1 MRFVERFFGNIE
13 WVLVSLF
20 LLTLPFIYTTQ
31 LLDPVLY
38 SRFLALTVFILL
50 LTIAFSIRLF
60 SNKVIFFFTRVDKII
75 FGSALAYLFINVI
88 SSMGVI
94 NYKEAVFH
102 LTKETT
108 YIILFFYLYQLL
120 RNNSNGKDVLI
131 KSVLIMAAFYLAIG
145 YVQFWRSDFTQYNTA
160 TGSYAYYF
168 RQAIGHV
175 LSTLANVLLF
185 SSFLFMSLP
194 FSIYGLIVYKKVW
207 RIISGLVL
215 ASALFFIFI
224 LASKGIWGATGLAFS
239 VIGLLAYFY
248 LFFMRPKQTG
258 QLMPKSI
265 KIALLLVPIV
275 ILLSGYL
282 VLMKSDVKLAK
293 MVSDK
298 ISQVIDAETTLQQD
312 YGTPM
317 PTSTQTRVYVWKNT
331 LELVKEHPI
340 FGIGGGQWWIE
351 YPKYG
356 LDRFEHDIRNGTMLF
371 QRPHNDFLWLLSEN
385 GIVGFLFY
393 MIIYIGILAVAL
405 INFLKQNEWSVRI
418 FSALAFAFLVGF
430 MVDMFVSFPR
440 ERVTHNSM
448 LAILFALVLL
458 LIPSDEKSQKRISFK
473 AYKIALIFFMLILT
487 TLNVWAANQFISG
500 EKAARAIKY
509 GIKTKNFNLTYRAAR
524 SVENTLYTLDNFTTP
539 MKYYEGVALT
549 SLKNLEGAK
558 QAFLEAYK
566 INPYHLQVINNLAT
580 CYDLTGDKQTALKY
594 YQVALNISPRYK
606 EALINKSIVHYN
618 LNEFDK
624 ALDNILQVPANE
636 KNPEKFEATMITIC
650 KRKAITLVNKCDEQK
665 FKKWIADS
673 NKVKATFV
681 KVQKEKTNFD
691 VILLDELSK

>member
-1 MRFVERFFGNIE
+1 MRFIERFFGSIE
-13 WVLVSLF
+13 WLLVSLF

-50 LTIAFSIRLF
+50 LTLAFSIRLF
-60 SNKVIFFFTRVDKII
+60 SNKVTFYFTKVDKII

-88 SSMGVI
+88 SSFGVI
-94 NYKEAVFH
+94 NYKEALFH
-102 LTKETT
+102 LTKETS
-108 YIILFFYLYQLL
+108 YILLFFYLYQLL
-120 RNNSNGKDVLI
+120 RNNSKGKDVLI

-145 YVQFWRSDFTQYNTA
+145 FVQLWRSDFTQFNAA
-160 TGSYAYYF
+160 TDNYGYYF

-185 SSFLFMSLP
+185 ASFLFISLP
-194 FSIYGLIVYKKVW
+194 FSIYGVIVYRKFW
-207 RIISGLVL
+207 RIFSALVL
-215 ASALFFIFI
+215 VSALFFIFI
-224 LASKGIWGATGLAFS
+224 LASKGIWGATALAIF
-239 VIGLLAYFY
+239 IGALLLYFY
-248 LFFMRPKQTG
+248 LFV
-258 QLMPKSI
+258 LMPKQRGVSLSKSMKMI
-265 KIALLLVPIV
+265 LLLVPIT
-275 ILLSGYL
+275 ILVSGYFI
-282 VLMKSDVKLAK
+282 VQKSDIKLVK

-298 ISQVIDAETTLQQD
+298 ISQVVDAETTLQQD
-312 YGTPM
+312 YGAPM
-317 PTSTQTRVYVWKNT
+317 PTSTQTRVYVWENT
-331 LELVKEHPI
+331 IKLVKEHPV

-371 QRPHNDFLWLLSEN
+371 QRPHNDFLWILSEN
-385 GIVGFLFY
+385 GIMGFFFY
-393 MIIYIGILAVAL
+393 MIIYLGILVVAL
-405 INFLKQNEWSVRI
+405 YNFLKQNEWPVRI
-418 FSALAFAFLVGF
+418 FSALAFAFLIGF

-458 LIPSDEKSQKRISFK
+458 LVPSDEKSQKRIPSKF
-473 AYKIALIFFMLILT
+473 YKIALIFFMLILT
-487 TLNVWAANQFISG
+487 SLNVWAAKQYFSG

-524 SVENTLYTLDNFTTP
+524 SVQNTLYTLDNFTTP

-549 SLKNLEGAK
+549 SLKNLEEAK
-558 QAFLEAYK
+558 QTFLEAYK

-594 YQVALNISPRYK
+594 YQLALDISPRYK

-624 ALDNILQVPANE
+624 AMEYILQIPANE
-636 KNPEKFEATMITIC
+636 KNPDKFEATMLTIC
-650 KRKAITLVNKCDEQK
+650 KRKAITLVEKCDEQK
-665 FKKWIADS
+665 FKNWISDP

-681 KVQKEKTNFD
+681 KVQKEKANFD
-691 VILLDELSK
+691 VILLQELAK